1 MEWDEFIDKVKFI
14 LRRFNREFNIDYSED
29 SISYIVGEKSFEFS
43 KSDYN
48 NISDDAMKSD
58 LSQFTVSNN
67 NSYEVIIYQTNK
79 MVRRLLPYKFE
90 ERIISTNIK
99 DSMNNIEYKFQEISD
114 LMVWNIIKEIDLES
128 LKRGF
133 MIFPPRLPGDE
144 GESLFNLLRICFRNP
159 YSLIVSYK
167 KDIDKSKLNDYI
179 NSFLFNFCYN
189 YGYSFRIM
197 NSLDELLNIRYRN
210 KNSFYKS
217 EELDAP
223 RLIYKQDL
231 TEQYHMAVSS
241 EDPFVQFIGFYHIME
256 YFYEEIYKEGVVNN
270 VKEILLDPG
279 FSTKRKKDI
288 MKLVDLINKKRTES
302 TVGSELEALELTLMK
317 YIDIEKITEKLN
329 EIDEDI
335 IEYYKN
341 NTVNFSNGD
350 AIDLIGD
357 KKHIFKKLAN
367 RVYKTR
373 NSLVHSKSN
382 EVRLNE
388 RGIYK
393 PFKDSK
399 ALLKEIPLLKVIS
412 EEIIIKSASEL

>member
-14 LRRFNREFNIDYSED
+14 LKRFNKEFNIDYSED
-29 SISYIVGEKSFEFS
+29 SISYTVGEKSYEFS

-48 NISDDAMKSD
+48 NITNDAMKSD
-58 LSQFTVSNN
+58 LSQFTVLTN

-79 MVRRLLPYKFE
+79 MVRRLLPYKLE
-90 ERIISTNIK
+90 ERIVSTNIK

-114 LMVWNIIKEIDLES
+114 VIVWNIIKEIDLES
-128 LKRGF
+128 LKRTF
-133 MIFPPRLPGDE
+133 MIFPPRLRGDE
-144 GESLFNLLRICFRNP
+144 GENLFNLLRVCFRNP

-167 KDIDKSKLNDYI
+167 KDIDKNKLNDYI

-210 KNSFYKS
+210 KNSSYKS

-223 RLIYKQDL
+223 RLLYKQDL

-302 TVGSELEALELTLMK
+302 TVGSELEALELTLRK
-317 YIDIEKITEKLN
+317 YIDIEKIIEKLN

-341 NTVNFSNGD
+341 NKVNFSNGD

-399 ALLKEIPLLKVIS
+399 ALLKEIPLLK
-412 EEIIIKSASEL
+412 